1 MINIKK
7 TYRLEE
13 MEITVNKREIV
24 YDFLL
29 ERAYYAYN
37 GINKKDFKLAY
48 DKWLKIVKKYNLSGT
63 YSVEKYEE
71 LNKCLM
77 N

>member
-29 ERAYYAYN
+29 DTAYYAYN
-37 GINKKDFKLAY
+37 GINKRQFKLTHA
-48 DKWLKIVKKYNLSGT
+48 KWLKIVKKYNLNGT

-71 LNKCLM
+71 LNRCLM

>member
-13 MEITVNKREIV
+13 IEITVNKREIV

-29 ERAYYAYN
+29 ETAYYTYN
-37 GINKKDFKLAY
+37 GINKRQFNLTHA
-48 DKWLKIVKKYNLSGT
+48 KWLKIVKKYLLHSDYAIN
-63 YSVEKYEE
+63 KYEE
-71 LNKCLM
+71 LNKCLD
-77 N
+77 